1 LVAGKETMM
10 SEAIRAMP
18 KHERMKLPRQGMPT
32 QDAQARARN
41 FDEVA
46 LGYPEEASLLEA
58 ARCLQCKRPK
68 CVEGCPVEI
77 DIPAFIER
85 LKEGDLPGAALSLK
99 GDNNLPAICGRVCPQ
114 ETQCEVLCVM
124 GKKYEPVAIGRL
136 ERYVADWDLAHP
148 SPPPELPPPTG
159 KKVAVIGCG
168 PAGLTCAGDLA
179 RFGHTVTLFEAL
191 HAPGGVLIY
200 GIPEFR
206 LPKHVVHAEVD
217 YVRSLGVEIRLD
229 TVIGKT
235 YTLNE
240 LLNEEGYEAIFL
252 GTGAGLPMFMHIPG
266 ENYNGVY
273 SANEFLTR
281 VNLMKAYLFP
291 EWDTP
296 VKVGNKVA
304 VVGAGNVA
312 MDASRCALRLGAE
325 EVHIV
330 YRRSPQEVPAR
341 AEEVHHAE
349 EEGIIFD
356 FLTNP
361 VEIYGNEQ
369 GWVSGMRCIKM
380 QLGEPDASGRRR
392 PLPIEGSEF
401 DMDVDMVVMALGT
414 RPNPLVFTDS
424 GGLERTR
431 WGTVV
436 ADEETGKTTVDR
448 VWAGGDIVTGAAT
461 VISAMGAG
469 KRAAA
474 DIDRYLSGEPVP
486 AAEGEVVAAA
496 G

>member
-1 LVAGKETMM
+1 M
-10 SEAIRAMP
+10 SEAIKAMP
-18 KHERMKLPRQGMPT
+18 KHERMKLPRQEMPV
-32 QDAQARARN
+32 QDPIARGRN
-41 FDEVA
+41 YDEVA
-46 LGYPEEASLLEA
+46 LGFEDETALLEA
-58 ARCLQCKRPK
+58 LRCLQCKRPK
-68 CVEGCPVEI
+68 CVEGCPVGVN
-77 DIPAFIER
+77 IPRFIER
-85 LKEGDLPGAALSLK
+85 VVAGDMPGAARSLK
-99 GDNNLPAICGRVCPQ
+99 ADNNLPAICGRVCPQ
-114 ETQCEVLCVM
+114 ETQCEAVCVM
-124 GKKYEPVAIGRL
+124 GKKHEPVAIGRL

-148 SPPPELPPPTG
+148 SPPPDTRASSG
-159 KKVAVIGCG
+159 YKVAVIGCG

-179 RFGHTVTLFEAL
+179 RYGHQVTIFESL

-206 LPKHVVHAEVD
+206 LPKHIVHAEVD

-229 TVIGKT
+229 RVIGKI
-235 YTLNE
+235 YTLDE
-240 LLNEEGYEAIFL
+240 LLNEQGYDAIFM

-291 EWDTP
+291 DWDTP
-296 VKVGNKVA
+296 VKVGKRVA
-304 VVGAGNVA
+304 VIGAGNVA
-312 MDASRCALRLGAE
+312 MDSARCALRLGAD

-330 YRRSPQEVPAR
+330 YRRSHEEVPAR
-341 AEEVHHAE
+341 AEEVHHAK
-349 EEGIIFD
+349 EEGIVFD

-361 VEIYGNEQ
+361 IEIYGDEK
-369 GWVSGMRCIKM
+369 GWVSGMRCIRMK
-380 QLGEPDASGRRR
+380 LGEPDASGRRR

-401 DMDVDMVVMALGT
+401 DMDMDMVVMALGT
-414 RPNPLVFTDS
+414 RPNPLVFTES

-436 ADEETGKTTVDR
+436 ADEDTGKTTKDR

-474 DIDRYLSGEPVP
+474 DIDRFLRGETVEEGK
-486 AAEGEVVAAA
+486 AEAVAAA

>member
-1 LVAGKETMM
+1 MM
-10 SEAIRAMP
+10 SEEIRSMP
-18 KHERMKLPRQGMPT
+18 KHERMNLPRQSMPV
-32 QDAQARARN
+32 QDAEARGHN
-41 FDEVA
+41 YNEVA
-46 LGYPEEASLLEA
+46 LGYPEDTALLESL
-58 ARCLQCKRPK
+58 RCLQCKRPK
-68 CVEGCPVEI
+68 CVEGCPVGV
-77 DIPAFIER
+77 DIPGFIER
-85 LKEGDLPGAALSLK
+85 VVAGDMPGAVRALK
-99 GDNNLPAICGRVCPQ
+99 ADNNLPAICGRVCPQ
-114 ETQCEVLCVM
+114 ETQCEAVCVM
-124 GKKYEPVAIGRL
+124 GKKHEPVAIGRL

-148 SPPPELPPPTG
+148 SPPPEVPPSSRQ
-159 KKVAVIGCG
+159 KVAVIGCG

-179 RFGHTVTLFEAL
+179 RYGHQVTIFESL

-206 LPKHVVHAEVD
+206 LPKHIVHAEVD
-217 YVRSLGVEIRLD
+217 YVRSLGVEIRQD
-229 TVIGKT
+229 TVIGKI
-235 YTLNE
+235 YTLDE
-240 LLNEEGYEAIFL
+240 LLSDRGYDAAFL

-291 EWDTP
+291 DWDTP
-296 VKVGNKVA
+296 VKVGSRVA
-304 VVGAGNVA
+304 VIGAGNVA
-312 MDASRCALRLGAE
+312 MDSARCALRLGAK

-330 YRRSPQEVPAR
+330 YRRSHEEVPAR

-349 EEGIIFD
+349 EEGIAFD

-361 VEIYGNEQ
+361 VEIYGDEK
-369 GWVSGMRCIKM
+369 GWVSGMRCIRM

-392 PLPIEGSEF
+392 PLPVEGSEF
-401 DMDVDMVVMALGT
+401 DMDMDMVIMALGT

-424 GGLERTR
+424 GGLERTK

-436 ADEETGKTTVDR
+436 ADEETGKTTKDR

-474 DIDRYLSGEPVP
+474 DIDRFLRGETV
-486 AAEGEVVAAA
+486 AETEAGAMAA

>member
-1 LVAGKETMM
+1 MPEP
-10 SEAIRAMP
+10 IRDSP
-18 KHERMKLPRQGMPT
+18 QHERMKIPRQAMPT
-32 QDAQARARN
+32 QVAEERAHN
-41 FDEVA
+41 FIEVA
-46 LGYPEEASLLEA
+46 LGYPEELAMLEA
-58 ARCLQCKRPK
+58 NRCLQCKRPK
-68 CVEGCPVEI
+68 CVEGCPVGVN
-77 DIPAFIER
+77 IPAFIER
-85 LKEGDLPGAALSLK
+85 LRDGDMPGAVRSLK

-114 ETQCEVLCVM
+114 ETQCEVVCVM

-136 ERYVADWDLAHP
+136 ERYVADWDVAHV
-148 SPPPELPPPTG
+148 SPPPESPPASG
-159 KKVAVIGCG
+159 KRVAVIGSG

-179 RFGHTVTLFEAL
+179 RYGHKVTIFESL

-206 LPKHVVHAEVD
+206 LPKHVVHAEVS
-217 YVRSLGVEIRLD
+217 YVQKLGVELRLD
-229 TVIGKT
+229 SVIGKT
-235 YTLNE
+235 LTLSE
-240 LLNEEGYEAIFL
+240 LLGEEGYDAVFL
-252 GTGAGLPMFMHIPG
+252 GTGAGLPMFMRIPG
-266 ENYNGVY
+266 ENYNGVL

-296 VKVGNKVA
+296 VKVGRRVA

-312 MDASRCALRLGAE
+312 MDASRCALRLGAD

-330 YRRSPQEVPAR
+330 YRRSSSEVPAR

-349 EEGIIFD
+349 EEGILFD

-361 VEIYGNEQ
+361 IEIYGDDK
-369 GWVSGMRCIKM
+369 GWVRGMRCVRM
-380 QLGEPDASGRRR
+380 SLGEPDASGRRR
-392 PLPIEGSEF
+392 PLPIPGSEF

-414 RPNPLVFTDS
+414 QPNPLVFTDS

-431 WGTVV
+431 HGTVV
-436 ADEETGKTTVDR
+436 ADEQTGKTTKDR

-474 DIDRYLSGEPVP
+474 DIDRFLR
-486 AAEGEVVAAA
+486 GEVSPQATAAA
-496 G
+496 T

>member
-1 LVAGKETMM
+1 M
-10 SEAIRAMP
+10 SEAIKAMP
-18 KHERMKLPRQGMPT
+18 KHERMKLPRQEMPV
-32 QDAQARARN
+32 QDPVARGRN
-41 FDEVA
+41 YDEVA
-46 LGYPEEASLLEA
+46 LGFEDETALLEA
-58 ARCLQCKRPK
+58 LRCLQCKRPQ
-68 CVEGCPVEI
+68 CVEGCPVGV
-77 DIPAFIER
+77 DIPRFIER
-85 LKEGDLPGAALSLK
+85 VVAGDMPGAARSLK
-99 GDNNLPAICGRVCPQ
+99 ADNNLPAICGRVCPQ
-114 ETQCEVLCVM
+114 ETQCEAVCVM

-148 SPPPELPPPTG
+148 SPPPDTPPSSG
-159 KKVAVIGCG
+159 HKVAVIGCG

-179 RFGHTVTLFEAL
+179 RYGHQVTIFESL

-206 LPKHVVHAEVD
+206 LPKHIVHAEVD
-217 YVRSLGVEIRLD
+217 YVRSLGVEIRMD
-229 TVIGKT
+229 TVIGKI
-235 YTLNE
+235 YTLDE
-240 LLNEEGYEAIFL
+240 LLNEQGYDAVFM

-291 EWDTP
+291 DWDTP
-296 VKVGNKVA
+296 VKVGKRVA

-312 MDASRCALRLGAE
+312 MDSARCALRLGAD

-330 YRRSPQEVPAR
+330 YRRSHEEVPAR
-341 AEEVHHAE
+341 AEEVHHAK
-349 EEGIIFD
+349 EEGIVFD

-361 VEIYGNEQ
+361 IEIYGDEK
-369 GWVSGMRCIKM
+369 GWVSGMRCIRMK
-380 QLGEPDASGRRR
+380 LGEPDASGRRR

-401 DMDVDMVVMALGT
+401 DMDMDMVVMALGT
-414 RPNPLVFTDS
+414 RPNPIVFTES

-436 ADEETGKTTVDR
+436 ADEDTGKTTKDR

-474 DIDRYLSGEPVP
+474 DIDRFLHGETVE
-486 AAEGEVVAAA
+486 EGEAEAVAAA

>member
-1 LVAGKETMM
+1 MM
-10 SEAIRAMP
+10 SEAIKDMP
-18 KHERMKLPRQGMPT
+18 KHELMKLPRQEMPT
-32 QDAQARARN
+32 QDAKVRSRN
-41 FDEVA
+41 FEEVA
-46 LGYPEEASLLEA
+46 LGYPEEAALLEA
-58 ARCLQCKRPK
+58 YRCLQCKRPK
-68 CVEGCPVEI
+68 CVDGCPVGV
-77 DIPAFIER
+77 DIPEFIQH
-85 LKEGDLPGAALSLK
+85 LKDGDMPGAVQSLK
-99 GDNNLPAICGRVCPQ
+99 ADNNLPAICGRVCPQ
-114 ETQCEVLCVM
+114 ETQCEALCVM
-124 GKKYEPVAIGRL
+124 GKKREPVAIGRL
-136 ERYVADWDLAHP
+136 ERFVADWDLAHP
-148 SPPPELPPPTG
+148 SPPPELSPPSG

-179 RFGHTVTLFEAL
+179 RFGHQVTLFESL

-206 LPKHVVHAEVD
+206 LPKGVVHAEVD
-217 YVRSLGVEIRLD
+217 YVRSLGVDIQMD
-229 TVIGKT
+229 VVVGKT
-235 YTLNE
+235 FTLDD
-240 LLNEEGYEAIFL
+240 LLNEQGYDAIFL

-291 EWDTP
+291 DWDTP
-296 VKVGNKVA
+296 VKVGTKVA
-304 VVGAGNVA
+304 VIGAGNVA
-312 MDASRCALRLGAE
+312 MDAARCAQRLGAE
-325 EVHIV
+325 AVHIV
-330 YRRSPQEVPAR
+330 YRRSAAEVPAR

-361 VEIYGNEQ
+361 IEVYGDDK
-369 GWVSGMRCIKM
+369 GWVRGMRCIRM

-436 ADEETGKTTVDR
+436 ADEETGKTTKDP

-469 KRAAA
+469 KSAAA
-474 DIDRYLSGEPVP
+474 DMDRYLRGETVP
-486 AAEGEVVAAA
+486 EAGAEAVAAA

>member
-1 LVAGKETMM
+1 M
-10 SEAIRAMP
+10 EAKLEEIKNMP
-18 KHERMKLPRQGMPT
+18 KHERMKLPRQTMPT
-32 QDAQARARN
+32 QEAEVRVHN
-41 FDEVA
+41 FHEVA
-46 LGYPEEASLLEA
+46 QGFPEETALLESL
-58 ARCLQCKRPK
+58 RCLQCKRPK
-68 CVEGCPVEI
+68 CVEGCPVGV
-77 DIPAFIER
+77 DIPGFIER
-85 LKEGDLPGAALSLK
+85 VREGDMPGAVSKLK
-99 GDNNLPAICGRVCPQ
+99 GDNSLPAICGRVCPQ
-114 ETQCEVLCVM
+114 ETQCEALCVL
-124 GKKYEPVAIGRL
+124 GKKLEPVAIGRL

-148 SPPPELPPPTG
+148 TAPPEVPARSG
-159 KKVAVIGCG
+159 KKVAIIGCG
-168 PAGLTCAGDLA
+168 PSGLTCAGDLA
-179 RFGHTVTLFEAL
+179 RYGHEVTIFESL

-206 LPKHVVHAEVD
+206 LPKQIVHAEVD
-217 YVRSLGVEIRLD
+217 YVCSLGVEIRPN
-229 TVIGKT
+229 TVVGKT
-235 YTLNE
+235 YSLDE
-240 LLNEEGYEAIFL
+240 LLGEQGYDAAFL

-291 EWDTP
+291 DWDTP
-296 VKVGNKVA
+296 VKVGRKVA
-304 VVGAGNVA
+304 VIGAGNVA
-312 MDASRCALRLGAE
+312 MDSARCAMRLGAD

-330 YRRSPQEVPAR
+330 YRRSAEEVPAR
-341 AEEVHHAE
+341 AEEVHHAQ
-349 EEGIIFD
+349 EEGILFD

-361 VEIYGNEQ
+361 VEVYGDEK
-369 GWVSGMRCIKM
+369 GWVRGMRCIRMK
-380 QLGEPDASGRRR
+380 LGEPDASGRRR

-401 DMDVDMVVMALGT
+401 DMDMDMIVMALGT

-424 GGLERTR
+424 GGLERTK

-436 ADEETGKTTVDR
+436 ADEETGKTTKDR

-474 DIDRYLSGEPVP
+474 DIDRFLRGETVSVGE
-486 AAEGEVVAAA
+486 AEKATAA